1 MSRLLPYEEKA
12 LLLKI
17 SEDDENAFRTLYDIY
32 FHRLSV
38 YIFKLCKSDTATE
51 EIVQDVF
58 IKIWEYRSS
67 LASIDTPEAYIFSM
81 ARNKTIDLLRKLAR
95 ETGLIGVLKAHLE
108 LSNNEIEDKLN
119 LADLRRLIDEA
130 LEPLSDQKKRIFHL
144 SGNEG
149 LEHDEI
155 AQIMQ
160 LSKSTVKNHL
170 SQTLQHIRE
179 FLSQK
184 QNPEALLL
192 LLSLGLFYS

>member
-1 MSRLLPYEEKA
+1 MLRQLPYEEKI

-17 SEDDENAFRTLYDIY
+17 SEGDENAFRALYDIY

-38 YIFKLCKSDTATE
+38 YIFKLCKSESATE
-51 EIVQDVF
+51 EIVQDIF
-58 IKIWEYRSS
+58 IKIWENRNS
-67 LASIDTPEAYIFSM
+67 LASVDIPEAYIFSM
-81 ARNKTIDLLRKLAR
+81 ARNKTIDVLRKLAR
-95 ETGLIGVLKAHLE
+95 ETGLIGVLQAQME

-119 LADLRRLIDEA
+119 LDDLRRLIEEA

-144 SGNEG
+144 SRNEG

-179 FLSQK
+179 FISQK

-192 LLSLGLFYS
+192 LLALGLLHS

>member
-1 MSRLLPYEEKA
+1 LSRLLPYEEKA

>member
-1 MSRLLPYEEKA
+1 MSRLLPYEEKT

-17 SEDDENAFRTLYDIY
+17 SEGDEDAFRTLYDIY

-51 EIVQDVF
+51 EIVQDIF

-67 LASIDTPEAYIFSM
+67 LASVETPEAYIFSM
-81 ARNKTIDLLRKLAR
+81 ARNKTIDFLRKLAK
-95 ETGLIGVLKAHLE
+95 ETGLICVLKAHLE

-119 LADLRRLIDEA
+119 FTDLRRLIDEA
-130 LEPLSDQKKRIFHL
+130 LAPLSDQKKRIFHL
-144 SGNEG
+144 SRNEG

-155 AQIMQ
+155 AQVMQ

-170 SQTLQHIRE
+170 SQTLQHLRE

-192 LLSLGLFYS
+192 LLSLGMLHS

>member
-1 MSRLLPYEEKA
+1 LLPYEEKA